1 MTKVQRPIVKPK
13 IEDYE
18 EEVEERDDKIIG
30 KALRWSLLVLL
41 VVGGAVAGGI
51 YWYNHKP
58 VAQLPKAR
66 PLVMPTV
73 RDRAPVVLPSI
84 PFTNITEAAGIKFEH
99 VNGAEGEKL
108 LPETMGGG
116 CAFFD
121 FDNDGNQD
129 LLLINSSSWPWSKTA
144 KSAKMALY
152 RNDGKGHFTE
162 VTAGSGLDVSF
173 YGMGA
178 AVGDYNNDGNADVF
192 ITAVGG
198 NHLFRN
204 LGNGKFV
211 EVTVKTAV
219 GGSNTGWSSSA
230 AFVDYDNDGKLDL
243 FVCNYVSWNR
253 ENDLAQD
260 FKLLGVGRA
269 YGPPLAFAGTYPYLY
284 HNNGDGT
291 FSDVSAEAGM
301 QVKNVATSNP
311 MAKSLGICPIDID
324 RDGLIDL
331 IVANDTVQNF
341 VFHNK
346 GSGKFEEIGAMS
358 GMAFDT
364 AGQARGAMGIDAAYF
379 RNDRTLAVA
388 VGNFANEMNA
398 LYVGEGGTLNFRDDA
413 IATGV
418 GPVSRQALKFG
429 LFFFDADLD
438 GRLDM
443 LTANGHIEDQINKVQ
458 SSQTYK
464 QSALLLW
471 NAGSGFGS
479 EYIPLT
485 SKECG
490 PDLFT
495 PIVGRGAAYA
505 DIDNDGDLDIILVQ
519 NGAAPILLRNDQ
531 KLGNHFVRFKL
542 VGSSSNHDAIGAW
555 IEGEVNGQTIRRQ
568 IMPTRSYLSQVELP
582 VTIGLGASSNAGV
595 WTIIW
600 PDRSRQ
606 EVKDVKL
613 DGLTT
618 VVQPKK

>member
-1 MTKVQRPIVKPK
+1 
-13 IEDYE
+13 
-18 EEVEERDDKIIG
+18 
-30 KALRWSLLVLL
+30 
-41 VVGGAVAGGI
+41 VG
-51 YWYNHKP
+51 
-58 VAQLPKAR
+58 
-66 PLVMPTV
+66 
-73 RDRAPVVLPSI
+73 
-84 PFTNITEAAGIKFEH
+84 
-99 VNGAEGEKL
+99 
-108 LPETMGGG
+108 
-116 CAFFD
+116 D
-121 FDNDGNQD
+121 FDNDGN
-129 LLLINSSSWPWSKTA
+129 
-144 KSAKMALY
+144 
-152 RNDGKGHFTE
+152 
-162 VTAGSGLDVSF
+162 V
-173 YGMGA
+173 
-178 AVGDYNNDGNADVF
+178 DVF

-204 LGNGKFV
+204 LGNGKFADI
-211 EVTVKTAV
+211 TPKAAV
-219 GGSNTGWSSSA
+219 SGSPIGWSSGA
-230 AFVDYDNDGKLDL
+230 AFIDYDNDGKLDL
-243 FVCNYVSWNR
+243 FVCNYVAWSR

-291 FSDVSAEAGM
+291 FTDVSAESGV
-301 QVKNVATSNP
+301 QVKNLATSNA

-324 RDGLIDL
+324 RDGLID
-331 IVANDTVQNF
+331 IIIANDTVQNF

-346 GSGKFEEIGAMS
+346 GGGKFEEIGAMS

-364 AGQARGAMGIDAAYF
+364 AGQARGAMGIDASYF

-388 VGNFANEMNA
+388 VGNFANEMSA

-418 GPVSRQALKFG
+418 GPISRQALKFG

-464 QSALLLW
+464 QSAMLLW

-479 EYIPLT
+479 EYVPLT

-495 PIVGRGAAYA
+495 PIVGRGAAFA
-505 DIDNDGDLDIILVQ
+505 DIDNDGDLDIILMQ

-531 KLGNHFVRFKL
+531 KLAHHYLRFKL
-542 VGSSSNHDAIGAW
+542 VGATSNRDAIGAW

-568 IMPTRSYLSQVELP
+568 VMPTRSYLSQVELP
-582 VTIGLGASSNAGV
+582 VTIGLGDSKTTGP

-600 PDRSRQ
+600 PDGSRQ
-606 EVKDVKL
+606 QVLDAKI

-618 VVQPKK
+618 VVQAKK

>member
-1 MTKVQRPIVKPK
+1 MTKVQRPQVKSK
-13 IEDYE
+13 MDYE
-18 EEVEERDDKIIG
+18 EEVDERDDKIIG
-30 KALRWSLLVLL
+30 KALRWSLVVLL
-41 VVGGAVAGGI
+41 IVGAAVAGGI

-58 VAQLPKAR
+58 ALQLPKGK

-73 RDRAPVVLPSI
+73 RDRMPVALPSI
-84 PFTNITEAAGIKFEH
+84 TFTNITESAGINFVH

-129 LLLINSSSWPWSKTA
+129 LLLINSSSWPWSKNPR
-144 KSAKMALY
+144 SAKMALY
-152 RNDGKGHFTE
+152 RNDGKGHFAD

-173 YGMGA
+173 YGMGV
-178 AVGDYNNDGNADVF
+178 AVGDYDNDGNVDVF

-204 LGNGKFV
+204 QGNGKF
-211 EVTVKTAV
+211 EDVTPKTAV
-219 GGSNTGWSSSA
+219 GGTNTGWSSGA

-269 YGPPLAFAGTYPYLY
+269 YGPPLAFGGTYPYLY
-284 HNNGDGT
+284 HNNGDGKFT
-291 FSDVSAEAGM
+291 DVSAEAGV
-301 QVKNVATSNP
+301 QVKNVASSAA

-324 RDGLIDL
+324 RDGLIDI

-341 VFHNK
+341 VFRNK
-346 GSGKFEEIGAMS
+346 GGGKFEEIGAIS
-358 GMAFDT
+358 GMAFDS

-379 RNDRTLAVA
+379 RNDRTLAIA
-388 VGNFANEMNA
+388 VGNFANEMSA

-519 NGAAPILLRNDQ
+519 NAGAPILLRNDQ
-531 KLGNHFVRFKL
+531 KLSHHYVRFKL
-542 VGSSSNHDAIGAW
+542 VGRSSNRDAIGSW
-555 IEGEVNGQTIRRQ
+555 IEGQVNGQTVRRQ
-568 IMPTRSYLSQVELP
+568 VMPTRSYLSQVELP
-582 VTIGLGASSNAGV
+582 VTIGLGSSSGVGV
-595 WTIIW
+595 WTITW
-600 PDRSRQ
+600 PDGSKQ
-606 EVKDVKL
+606 EVKDAKL
-613 DGLTT
+613 DGLTN
-618 VVQPKK
+618 VVQPKR